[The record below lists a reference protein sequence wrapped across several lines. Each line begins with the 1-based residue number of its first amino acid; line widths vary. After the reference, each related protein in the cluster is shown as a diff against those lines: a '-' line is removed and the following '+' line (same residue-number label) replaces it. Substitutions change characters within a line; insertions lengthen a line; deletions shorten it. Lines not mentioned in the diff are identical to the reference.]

1 MPMRSNGWYY
11 HNMICYCIENDII
24 KLDNIK
30 YVIKSSLSLP
40 KNYYNKFIAFCYN
53 NIENYNKLAIN
64 SMIGNFKPNINKRET
79 WFSKSFSESSCEA
92 YNTFVNHQGCF
103 IDVKTINDKKYYHTF
118 KKSYSTNL
126 ETESPIYNQ
135 ILQQEQIELHKLGQL
150 IKARS
155 GVILDYNT
163 DAINCSFPENK
174 FPFELV
180 EDIQLNGH
188 YWNKS
193 NKVYKYK
200 IEYNKERLKTSKMQQ
215 THRLDTFNDMKS
227 YQWNVITDETARPR
241 TIKEV
246 NRPINLNFRSL
257 NENYNRHRIL
267 NYYHEYLVSRPR
279 FNFNDL
285 SKDDK
290 HVINNYY
297 YEYLNKFNI
306 LRDTIIKSNQSYF
319 ITGPGGSGKTT
330 LLKQLQDVITK
341 QDKKYVTLCPT
352 NLAAL
357 LVGGMTIH
365 RFAAKL
371 KKQAQVQT
379 LDLDYIFV
387 DEVSMLGEVFYKF
400 LMMIKKIRPN
410 IKFIISGD
418 HNQLKPIND
427 RISPKT
433 DYANSPCLFELAD
446 YNKVQLTICRRANAK
461 LYNLI
466 KFDNIP
472 NVKPSDFT
480 ETNEYKNN
488 IHICFTNNKRMEIN
502 HIKMKELYK
511 KKYRKGLEIEG
522 LSYDDRSQAVIL
534 NKGVPIIS
542 KVNNEDIGI
551 FNNQRFKIVKY
562 DAFTITIKDDF
573 ENLIK
578 INIPDFQK
586 FFLVAYATTTHSA
599 QGMSIGKPY
608 TIHEWDRMDQRLL
621 YVSLS
626 RSRAYE
632 YINVMK

>member
-1 MPMRSNGWYY
+1 
-11 HNMICYCIENDII
+11 
-24 KLDNIK
+24 
-30 YVIKSSLSLP
+30 
-40 KNYYNKFIAFCYN
+40 
-53 NIENYNKLAIN
+53 
-64 SMIGNFKPNINKRET
+64 MIGNFKPNINKRET

-163 DAINCSFPENK
+163 DAINCTFPENK

-227 YQWNVITDETARPR
+227 YQWNCITDETARPR

-511 KKYRKGLEIEG
+511 
-522 LSYDDRSQAVIL
+522 
-534 NKGVPIIS
+534 
-542 KVNNEDIGI
+542 
-551 FNNQRFKIVKY
+551 
-562 DAFTITIKDDF
+562 
-573 ENLIK
+573 
-578 INIPDFQK
+578 
-586 FFLVAYATTTHSA
+586 
-599 QGMSIGKPY
+599 
-608 TIHEWDRMDQRLL
+608 
-621 YVSLS
+621 
-626 RSRAYE
+626 
-632 YINVMK
+632 MKR